1 MHESPTMRISPRRE
15 MRPEKHKRGRSLE
28 SGILH
33 RKKEDDLAL
42 FNEVQNKEQD
52 NFLLQSNDNFD
63 DIFSIKSR
71 FFSDYKL
78 GISVR
83 AQGESSDLLNGD
95 GDKNDY
101 DWLITPPETPLFR
114 SLDDETREVNVEPRG
129 RPRSQPVP
137 NSQSPTMENG
147 YRSGRRSA
155 SPKCLSPSPRSGSS
169 TLQSRSRPF
178 STNHSSPPHTLSNP
192 SPSRRQSPPALRSN
206 SPTPRRMSGSPVKT
220 SRGNSASPKTRAWES
235 SIAEFSSEAPPN
247 LRTSLNNRP
256 ASRNG
261 RQSMSPTASRSVRSL
276 SGHERDPFS
285 FNGKSSF
292 ASCGDDDVSS
302 SDRSAPRSIGAYPSY
317 TNTAMSFS
325 KKPAKSLSS
334 SAPKRSLDLVRQMD
348 RKGPPQN
355 MFRPLLSSV
364 PSSTFYAGKASG
376 NHQSRTSMNSS
387 ITTSSNASSDQA
399 TGGAHGTEESEQNRE
414 DMTSDCV
421 KGLYPDVDDE
431 VFDMELADALVG
443 DVENRIVE
451 DSLSDGH
458 GEIDGVYADGA
469 PDMAICS
476 ECGLVFHSPE
486 VLMEGYL
493 QLCLECKGLEVNSI
507 ITSPLKIEMVGE
519 KNTQDFVQSPE
530 HGSLQATTSADEAG
544 VDRLDNLASLSQ
556 HAHGDS
562 GHNLTDMPIEERAFS
577 TQQVVKPLTNGDSE
591 CAGISLLL
599 TRSNSVKGRTVQ
611 SRSFTASNTSYD
623 DFSYVRGS
631 VNSMRSSIDHSSTSL
646 SSSVDLGYSRQKEIQ
661 IHRQSSGHKSDL
673 ENYRYEMPAKHKRS
687 VSSMSDASARTL
699 QVPVITHGDSFQVIT
714 ANVDKEFG
722 EEISLD
728 PREQSLAS
736 ECTEAESSSTST
748 ASELSGPL
756 MNVCTEDNSVL
767 SDLMPQDPASDH
779 IQAEEDAI
787 PSSCVDTVEIAEVPK
802 TSSLGAISE
811 IETENAGVVSA
822 NFHSDELEHNEA
834 KTGTREEFG
843 TSHLAHGVI
852 EESRVLI
859 EDTGETKPR
868 SLTLEEATDAILFC
882 NSIVHNLAYEAANI
896 AIHNE
901 ILPIEVL
908 RPIVKPVGKSDS
920 EKRDNTRSRT
930 VRKRNSKS
938 QKAPT
943 ENRVQMDTKHPCNN
957 GETDENSNPGIV
969 RDPNNADSLIPPK
982 LESKCNCIIM

>member
-334 SAPKRSLDLVRQMD
+334 SAPKRSLDLD

-458 GEIDGVYADGA
+458 
-469 PDMAICS
+469 
-476 ECGLVFHSPE
+476 E

-957 GETDENSNPGIV
+957 GETDENSNP
-969 RDPNNADSLIPPK
+969 
-982 LESKCNCIIM
+982 